1 MTLADGYTRLPP
13 GKLAAVVTYLEMR
26 RPSELPP
33 VDGSFDVERVPRCDP
48 NRYRDLFRRIGSNW
62 LWFSRLRMSDAELCS
77 VIHDSAV
84 DVFVLGN
91 DEGLLELDRRRF
103 PEIELAFFG
112 VIEALIGSGAGRLLM
127 SIATREAWRHNPE
140 RFTVHTCTLDHPRA
154 VAFYM
159 KSGFV
164 PVGRAIEISD
174 DPRLTGDL
182 PRDTAPW
189 FPAI

>member
-1 MTLADGYTRLPP
+1 M
-13 GKLAAVVTYLEMR
+13 
-26 RPSELPP
+26 
-33 VDGSFDVERVPRCDP
+33 
-48 NRYRDLFRRIGSNW
+48 
-62 LWFSRLRMSDAELCS
+62 
-77 VIHDSAV
+77 IHDSAV